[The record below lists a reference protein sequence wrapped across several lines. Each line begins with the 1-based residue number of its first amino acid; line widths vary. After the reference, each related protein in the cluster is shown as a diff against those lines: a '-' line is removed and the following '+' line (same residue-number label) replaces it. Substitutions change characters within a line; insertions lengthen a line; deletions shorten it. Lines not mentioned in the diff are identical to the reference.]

1 MDVLLVHGFGASIGH
16 FKKNIVALVDEGHSV
31 HAIDLLGFG
40 ESEKPLD
47 YSYSMEGWRDLLV
60 SYVKDE
66 IVGRSGEGEAKVV
79 IAGNSIGSLASLMAA
94 RALVEDSLR
103 DSLTSSWR
111 TRGLTCSSSML

>member
-1 MDVLLVHGFGASIGH
+1 MLTLLSLETFQVSKSRKPGSLNVLLVHGFGASIGH
-16 FKKNIVALVDEGHSV
+16 FKKSIVALVDEGHSV

-79 IAGNSIGSLASLMAA
+79 IALGWSSSTA
-94 RALVEDSLR
+94 RAV
-103 DSLTSSWR
+103 
-111 TRGLTCSSSML
+111 